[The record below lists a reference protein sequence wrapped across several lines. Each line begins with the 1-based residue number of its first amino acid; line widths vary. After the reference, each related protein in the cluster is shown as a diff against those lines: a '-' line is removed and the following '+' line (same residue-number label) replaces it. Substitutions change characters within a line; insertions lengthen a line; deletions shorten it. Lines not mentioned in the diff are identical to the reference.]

1 VVAAAVE
8 GVEGAGVLAVQVP
21 HALREVRFGCLDEE
35 VVVVPEQAAG
45 VEPPSVPADHA
56 AQLVEEDAAIV
67 VVEEAQSSVV
77 AAGRHVVPG
86 AGGEVT
92 SGTGHAATVARPCS
106 SGCVRDELGTR
117 SLRRRHVPGTSG
129 GRRAASSRGMS
140 VGCRRSVRPAAWVA
154 CRVRPRQVRPRLVP
168 GTRHGSRGDVG
179 FGPASARGLGQ
190 PRGPLRLCRTARGVE
205 RLTRL
210 TPRPWSA
217 RGAGATGSSP
227 DPEAACAGRACPCGW
242 SRGTGRHR
250 RRGHRPRSAPR

>member
-1 VVAAAVE
+1 VSRRGGGSGSRAGSGRGAAIRTC
-8 GVEGAGVLAVQVP
+8 GSRG
-21 HALREVRFGCLDEE
+21 
-35 VVVVPEQAAG
+35 AAG
-45 VEPPSVPADHA
+45 GGRRGDRRRRGSTV
-56 AQLVEEDAAIV
+56 LGCCRG
-67 VVEEAQSSVV
+67 SS
-77 AAGRHVVPG
+77 R
-86 AGGEVT
+86 
-92 SGTGHAATVARPCS
+92 GTRRRRRGNVGDGPCGDGSSSLFVRVRP
-106 SGCVRDELGTR
+106 RRTGTR